1 MRKLALVVALALLV
15 LAVLW
20 LATSDPQ
27 SSQAAADPAA
37 SAKVAP
43 TPSDSSASS
52 SPAPLEV
59 APTPSAQESVRE
71 STREEASAPAP
82 AAPGV
87 NDCAAFG
94 RVVDERGQ
102 PLSGLV
108 VRLAAFKSWSTRA
121 EAPRLPGPRE
131 FMGFETTTDATGAF
145 RFEVPTPT
153 SEFVELSIKPEIYRD
168 SLSVRFTARDPRAR
182 APLIAGD
189 NDLGVFELV
198 ATGAIEGY
206 VRDSRGAPIEGAK
219 LTLAQQP
226 YSTLGRDAVSDASGH
241 YILGHVAPGEFGVNC
256 QALER
261 LSQFRK
267 PIAVEALRTTSGI
280 DFVLADAP
288 TLRGFVVDEAGASI
302 GGAKIWC
309 WPSTSG
315 MGAGAT
321 SELDGGFTVYLPQDE
336 PYTLE
341 CKRDG
346 FEPFGVGNRDR
357 TYPQGTADIQ
367 VVMRAAGRTRFRV
380 VDSRGGA
387 PIERFGIAL
396 YRENFSQPPRAT
408 PRDYPGG
415 EVELAATSALDKVA
429 IRAPGFQL
437 YAAPV
442 QHDAPGDRLQTV
454 RLEPANSVRGRV
466 LREGQPAAG
475 AQAVLEQGRHE
486 IRFEG
491 GEVSVVKG
499 SFQVTGA
506 DRRSV
511 RCDGEGRFV
520 FEGLDNG
527 LCRVIAEDGSGAL
540 AVSSVLNLSGGR
552 EVDLGDLSLG
562 QGGVVLGRVLVPPGR
577 ALEDVEIELD
587 GPIAGRK
594 VRTDPGGAFRFEG
607 VRPGEH
613 QLRALERAGQH
624 MASERVTFELAD
636 GATHELELD
645 LSGLGVG
652 RVSLTVTLNGDPLP
666 NAEVSIVPL
675 AVSAPFT
682 QLGKTDASGRVTG
695 WARAL
700 GPSTVEIRSARHIT
714 LRHHERVL
722 DVALDSTVDER
733 VDFAATTLTVL
744 LPAGVSWPEQGR
756 AQLTFLG
763 RDDRSLGDGQLFI
776 NEGELV
782 AGGVAFDRAGAS
794 VELDFV
800 PLHAVAL
807 EFALNGPTRI
817 ERSAADPNVSTHR
830 AETLLQTRAAL
841 QLTAGARNVVQ
852 LR

>member
-27 SSQAAADPAA
+27 SPRAAADPAA

-52 SPAPLEV
+52 PPAPLEV
-59 APTPSAQESVRE
+59 APTPSAPESVRE

-82 AAPGV
+82 SAPGV

-153 SEFVELSIKPEIYRD
+153 SELVELSIKPEIYRD
-168 SLSVRFTARDPRAR
+168 SLSVRFTTRDPRAR

-241 YILGHVAPGEFGVNC
+241 YVLGHVAPGEFGVNC
-256 QALER
+256 RSERR

-267 PIAVEALRTTSGI
+267 PIAVEALRTTTGI

-288 TLRGFVVDEAGASI
+288 TLSGFVVDESGAPI
-302 GGAKIWC
+302 EGAKVWC
-309 WPSTSG
+309 WPSSSG
-315 MGAGAT
+315 SGAGAT
-321 SELDGGFTVYLPQDE
+321 SAADGAFTVFLPQDE

-341 CKRDG
+341 CKREG
-346 FEPFGVGNRDR
+346 FEPIGVGDRSR
-357 TYPQGTADIQ
+357 TYAQGTADIR
-367 VVMRAAGRTRFRV
+367 VVMRAGVRTRFRV
-380 VDSRGGA
+380 VDARSGA
-387 PIERFGIAL
+387 PIERFGIAV
-396 YRENFSQPPRAT
+396 YRENYSQPPRAT
-408 PRDYPGG
+408 PGDHPGG
-415 EVELAATSALDKVA
+415 EVELAATNGLDKIA
-429 IRAPGFQL
+429 IHAPGFQL

-442 QHDAPGDRLQTV
+442 EHDAAAEAVQTV
-454 RLEPANSVRGRV
+454 RLIPSNTVRGRV
-466 LREGQPAAG
+466 LREGEPVAG

-499 SFQVTGA
+499 SFQVRGA
-506 DRRSV
+506 DQRAV

-520 FEGLDNG
+520 FEGLDDG
-527 LCRVIAEDGSGAL
+527 MCRVVAEDGSGAL
-540 AVSSVLNLSGGR
+540 AVSSVLDLSGGR
-552 EVDLGDLSLG
+552 EVDLGDLPLSP
-562 QGGVVLGRVLVPPGR
+562 GGVVLGRVIPPPGR
-577 ALEDVEIELD
+577 ALEGVDVELD

-594 VRTDPGGAFRFEG
+594 ARTDTSGVFRFEG
-607 VRPGEH
+607 VRPGQH
-613 QLRALERAGQH
+613 HLQALERAGQH
-624 MASERVTFELAD
+624 MAGERVTFELAA

-652 RVSLTVTLNGDPLP
+652 QVSLTVTLNGDPLP
-666 NAEVSIVPL
+666 NTEVLIVPL
-675 AVSAPFT
+675 AANAPFT

-700 GPSTVEIRSARHIT
+700 GPSTVEVTTVRLFT
-714 LRHHERVL
+714 LRDPDRVL
-722 DVALDSTVDER
+722 DVVLDAKLNEL
-733 VDFAATTLTVL
+733 VDFAVTTLTVR
-744 LPAGVSWPEQGR
+744 LPVGVNWPEQGR
-756 AQLTFLG
+756 AQFNFLG
-763 RDDRSLGDGQLFI
+763 PDGRSLGDGQLYLDG
-776 NEGELV
+776 GELA
-782 AGGVAFDRAGAS
+782 AGGVALDRAQAS
-794 VELDFV
+794 VELERV
-800 PLHAVAL
+800 PARAIAL
-807 EFALNGPTRI
+807 ELTLTGPTRI
-817 ERSAADPNVSTHR
+817 EPVAGAPDVYTHR
-830 AETLLQTRAAL
+830 AETLLQSRTSL
-841 QLTAGARNVVQ
+841 QLSAGSRNEVQ
-852 LR
+852 LK

>member
-1 MRKLALVVALALLV
+1 MRKLALVVALASLV

-37 SAKVAP
+37 SAKVAQ

-52 SPAPLEV
+52 LPAPLEV
-59 APTPSAQESVRE
+59 APTPSAPESVRE

-241 YILGHVAPGEFGVNC
+241 YVLGHVAPGEFGVNC
-256 QALER
+256 RSERR

-267 PIAVEALRTTSGI
+267 PIAVEVLRSTTGI

-288 TLRGFVVDEAGASI
+288 TLSGFVVDESGAPI
-302 GGAKIWC
+302 EGAKVWC
-309 WPSTSG
+309 WPSSSG
-315 MGAGAT
+315 SGAGAT
-321 SELDGGFTVYLPQDE
+321 SAADGAFTVFLPQDE

-341 CKRDG
+341 CKREG
-346 FEPFGVGNRDR
+346 FEPIGVGDRSR
-357 TYPQGTADIQ
+357 TYAQGTADIR
-367 VVMRAAGRTRFRV
+367 VVMRAGARTRFRV
-380 VDSRGGA
+380 VDA
-387 PIERFGIAL
+387 PSGQPLERFGIAV

-408 PRDYPGG
+408 VRDYPGG
-415 EVELAATSALDKVA
+415 EVELAATNALDKIA
-429 IRAPGFQL
+429 IHAPGFQL
-437 YAAPV
+437 YAGPV
-442 QHDAPGDRLQTV
+442 ERDAAAEAVQTV
-454 RLEPANSVRGRV
+454 RLIPSNTVRGRV
-466 LREGQPAAG
+466 LREGEPVAG

-499 SFQVTGA
+499 SFQVRGA
-506 DRRSV
+506 EQRAV

-520 FEGLDNG
+520 FEGLDDG
-527 LCRVIAEDGSGAL
+527 MCRVVAEDGSGAL
-540 AVSSVLNLSGGR
+540 VVSNVLELSGGR

-577 ALEDVEIELD
+577 ALEGVEIELD

-594 VRTDPGGAFRFEG
+594 ARTDAGGAFRFDG

-613 QLRALERAGQH
+613 HVRALERAGQH
-624 MASERVTFELAD
+624 AGSERVTFELAA

-645 LSGLGVG
+645 LSSLGVG
-652 RVSLTVTLNGDPLP
+652 RLSLTVTLNGEPLP
-666 NAEVSIVPL
+666 NTEVSIVPL
-675 AVSAPFT
+675 AANGPFT

-700 GPSTVEIRSARHIT
+700 GPSTVEITSPHHFT
-714 LRHHERVL
+714 LRNPERVL
-722 DVALDSTVDER
+722 DVALDSKLDER
-733 VDFAATTLTVL
+733 VDFAVTTLTVR
-744 LPAGVSWPEQGR
+744 LPAGVNWPEQGR
-756 AQLTFLG
+756 AQLVFLG
-763 RDDRSLGDGQLFI
+763 PDDRSLGGGQLFF

-782 AGGVAFDRAGAS
+782 AGGVALDGAS
-794 VELDFV
+794 VELDMV
-800 PLHAVAL
+800 PLSATAL
-807 EFALNGPTRI
+807 EFTLSGPTRI
-817 ERSAADPNVSTHR
+817 EPVAGAPDVYTHR
-830 AETLLQTRAAL
+830 AETLLQSRTSL
-841 QLTAGARNVVQ
+841 QLSAGSRNEVQ
-852 LR
+852 LK